1 MDLKKDKNKNKK
13 CPFFKED
20 CLKSNCK
27 IYHEEFDRCE
37 ISLLALNLFKLMKE
51 LQSQQDR

>member
-1 MDLKKDKNKNKK
+1 MDLRKDKNKK

-27 IYHEEFDRCE
+27 LYHEEFDRCE
-37 ISLLALNLFKLMKE
+37 INLLTYNMFKMIKE
-51 LQSQQDR
+51 LKSQRDH

>member
-1 MDLKKDKNKNKK
+1 MNIKKDKNKK

-27 IYHEEFDRCE
+27 LYHEDFDRCQ

>member
-1 MDLKKDKNKNKK
+1 MDIRKDKNKK

-27 IYHEEFDRCE
+27 LYHEDFDRCQ
-37 ISLLALNLFKLMKE
+37 ISLLTYNVFKMIKE
-51 LQSQQDR
+51 LKPQRDR

>member
-1 MDLKKDKNKNKK
+1 MNLKKDKNKK

-20 CLKSNCK
+20 CLQKNCK
-27 IYHEEFDRCE
+27 LYHEDFNRCE

-51 LQSQQDR
+51 LQSQQDS